1 MSIIQTIR
9 DRGAKIS
16 VVLIAL
22 ALVGFILTDYF
33 SGKGRGRVGG
43 AGGSTIG
50 RVNGKKITYEEFSKK
65 VDQSEANLKQ
75 QGYPAGA
82 ALRQQAVDQAW
93 NQEINQV
100 LFSDQFDKLGIQI
113 GKKEQGDILY
123 GPNAPDDLKKQFTDE
138 KTGQFNPIAAKSAID
153 QMFKKKATTAE
164 ERAQKENFN
173 IYIEQLELQ
182 RKETKFVSLLAN
194 SANYPRWFIEKISSD
209 NSQLAKISMVR
220 EVYTSIPDSS
230 IKIEDKD
237 IETFISKHKDD
248 YKQIES
254 RSINYVTFSAAPS
267 ATDTADAR
275 NKALELKEKFDTTQN
290 LEEFLTSEGVN
301 NYYNGY
307 ISGKT
312 IQIAAKDSIFRTP
325 AGSVYGP
332 YLDGGNYMLAKVEGV
347 KQMPDTVK
355 VRHILVATNQQDPQS
370 GQMQQVRDTATA
382 KKLIDSIQT
391 AIRNGSNFDSVCAKL
406 SDDPGSKD
414 KGGVYENVPSG
425 KMVAPFN
432 DFIFL
437 TPVGGKGIVKTE
449 FGYHYIEVLSQK
461 GGGPAY
467 KIAYVPKEIVASPE
481 TDNNASNL
489 ANQFAGDSR
498 DQKAFDETF
507 EKTLKS
513 KGYLKGI
520 ATDIFPIGADVRG
533 VGASRAFV
541 KNIYDAELGE
551 VLKPE
556 RIDDNYVVAVVTEVY
571 KEGTQSVAKAKASVE
586 PLLRNKKKA
595 DILKQKVGNVTTLEA
610 AATAWGNKKIETIDS
625 LRMSS
630 KGTVSA
636 MGYEPRVS
644 GAAFNPAN
652 KGKVVPEVL
661 EGVNGVYVIRVDN
674 VSATQVTEG
683 SVAEQ
688 RKSFYEQ
695 TKQYVANPQSPVYP
709 VNALKNGATIKDNR
723 TDKF

>member
-1 MSIIQTIR
+1 
-9 DRGAKIS
+9 
-16 VVLIAL
+16 
-22 ALVGFILTDYF
+22 
-33 SGKGRGRVGG
+33 
-43 AGGSTIG
+43 
-50 RVNGKKITYEEFSKK
+50 
-65 VDQSEANLKQ
+65 
-75 QGYPAGA
+75 
-82 ALRQQAVDQAW
+82 
-93 NQEINQV
+93 
-100 LFSDQFDKLGIQI
+100 
-113 GKKEQGDILY
+113 
-123 GPNAPDDLKKQFTDE
+123 
-138 KTGQFNPIAAKSAID
+138 
-153 QMFKKKATTAE
+153 
-164 ERAQKENFN
+164 
-173 IYIEQLELQ
+173 
-182 RKETKFVSLLAN
+182 
-194 SANYPRWFIEKISSD
+194 
-209 NSQLAKISMVR
+209 
-220 EVYTSIPDSS
+220 
-230 IKIEDKD
+230 
-237 IETFISKHKDD
+237 
-248 YKQIES
+248 
-254 RSINYVTFSAAPS
+254 
-267 ATDTADAR
+267 
-275 NKALELKEKFDTTQN
+275 
-290 LEEFLTSEGVN
+290 
-301 NYYNGY
+301 
-307 ISGKT
+307 
-312 IQIAAKDSIFRTP
+312 
-325 AGSVYGP
+325 
-332 YLDGGNYMLAKVEGV
+332 
-347 KQMPDTVK
+347 
-355 VRHILVATNQQDPQS
+355 
-370 GQMQQVRDTATA
+370 MQQVRDTATA

-520 ATDIFPIGADVRG
+520 ATDIFPISADVRG

-571 KEGTQSVAKAKASVE
+571 KEGTQSVAKARVSVE

-595 DILKQKVGNVTTLEA
+595 DILKQKVGKVTTLEA
-610 AATAWGNKKIETIDS
+610 AATAWGNKQIETIDS

-723 TDKF
+723 ADKF